1 MERIDI
7 SDGRRV
13 ADLVEAVERG
23 DEVVI
28 VRDGAIVAEVRAP
41 SGDAAAADPPS
52 TETGTIDLDAIRGFH
67 ARFPGLRIDSAATLI
82 RQMRDEDDH

>member
-7 SDGRRV
+7 SDDRRV

-28 VRDGAIVAEVRAP
+28 VRDGTIVAEVRIP
-41 SGDAAAADPPS
+41 MPGEVQVEPPPG
-52 TETGTIDLDAIRGFH
+52 ETGMIDLDSIRGLH
-67 ARFPGLRIDSAATLI
+67 ARFPSLRIDSAAKLI
-82 RQMRDEDDH
+82 REMRDEDDL

>member
-7 SDGRRV
+7 SDDRRV

-28 VRDGAIVAEVRAP
+28 VRDGVVVATVAAPDPAP
-41 SGDAAAADPPS
+41 SPEPKRFDMAALEALRAKYPIRIGDAAA
-52 TETGTIDLDAIRGFH
+52 
-67 ARFPGLRIDSAATLI
+67 LI
-82 RQMRDEDDH
+82 REIRDEGDH

>member
-23 DEVVI
+23 DAVEI
-28 VRDGAIVAEVRAP
+28 VRDGVVVAKVAAP
-41 SGDAAAADPPS
+41 EPAPAAPEP
-52 TETGTIDLDAIRGFH
+52 RGFDME
-67 ARFPGLRIDSAATLI
+67 GLKALRAKYPVRIGDAATLI
-82 RQMRDEDDH
+82 RELRDADDC

>member
-7 SDGRRV
+7 SDDRRV

-28 VRDGAIVAEVRAP
+28 VRDGVVVAAMVVREPAP
-41 SGDAAAADPPS
+41 PPVEPRQFDLAAL
-52 TETGTIDLDAIRGFH
+52 ERFH
-67 ARFPGLRIDSAATLI
+67 AEHPMPKFEQSWGDLI
-82 RQMRDEDDH
+82 SQMRDEDDL

>member
-7 SDGRRV
+7 TDGRRV

-28 VRDGAIVAEVRAP
+28 VRDGVVVATVAAP
-41 SGDAAAADPPS
+41 TSAPAAVEPRTFDIAGL
-52 TETGTIDLDAIRGFH
+52 ERFH
-67 ARFPGLRIDSAATLI
+67 SQYPMPQFEQSWGNLVSE
-82 RQMRDEDDH
+82 MRDEDDR

>member
-7 SDGRRV
+7 SDDRRV

-28 VRDGAIVAEVRAP
+28 VRDGVVVAAVVAP
-41 SGDAAAADPPS
+41 TPPAVVPES
-52 TETGTIDLDAIRGFH
+52 RRFDLAGLERFH
-67 ARFPGLRIDSAATLI
+67 AKHPMPHFEQSWSDVI
-82 RQMRDEDDH
+82 REMRDENDH

>member
-28 VRDGAIVAEVRAP
+28 VRDGAIVAEVRSRQPHPAP
-41 SGDAAAADPPS
+41 ATPLTGE
-52 TETGTIDLDAIRGFH
+52 TETIDLAAIRDLH
-67 ARFPGLRIDSAATLI
+67 ARFPSLRIDSAATLI
-82 RQMRDEDDH
+82 REMRDEDDH

>member
-7 SDGRRV
+7 SDDRRV

-28 VRDGAIVAEVRAP
+28 VRDGVVVAAVVVPTPPAIAPEPRRFDMAGLEALRAKYP
-41 SGDAAAADPPS
+41 LRIGDAAA
-52 TETGTIDLDAIRGFH
+52 
-67 ARFPGLRIDSAATLI
+67 LI
-82 RQMRDEDDH
+82 REIRDEDER

>member
-28 VRDGAIVAEVRAP
+28 MRDGAIVAEVRVPAAKVLP
-41 SGDAAAADPPS
+41 GDGQTSESGM
-52 TETGTIDLDAIRGFH
+52 IDLDAIRGFH
-67 ARFPGLRIDSAATLI
+67 TRFPGLRIESATTLI
-82 RQMRDEDDH
+82 REMRDEDDH

>member
-7 SDGRRV
+7 SDDRRV

-28 VRDGAIVAEVRAP
+28 VRDGVVVASVVVPEPAPAAEPKRFDLAALEALRAKYP
-41 SGDAAAADPPS
+41 IRIGDAAA
-52 TETGTIDLDAIRGFH
+52 
-67 ARFPGLRIDSAATLI
+67 LI
-82 RQMRDEDDH
+82 REIRDESEH

>member
-13 ADLVEAVERG
+13 ADLVDAVERG

-28 VRDGAIVAEVRAP
+28 VREGVVVATVVPPVPPLPRAEP
-41 SGDAAAADPPS
+41 RPFDIAAL
-52 TETGTIDLDAIRGFH
+52 ERFH
-67 ARFPGLRIDSAATLI
+67 AEHPMPRFEQSWADLI
-82 RQMRDEDDH
+82 REMRDEDDH

>member
-28 VRDGAIVAEVRAP
+28 VRDGLVVARVAAP
-41 SGDAAAADPPS
+41 DPKVSALEAQP
-52 TETGTIDLDAIRGFH
+52 IDIAQLERFH
-67 ARFPGLRIDSAATLI
+67 AEHPMPRFEKSWGELI
-82 RQMRDEDDH
+82 REMRDEDDH

>member
-7 SDGRRV
+7 SDDRRV

-28 VRDGAIVAEVRAP
+28 VRDGVVVAAVIAPTPPTVVSEPRRFDMAGLEALRAKYP
-41 SGDAAAADPPS
+41 LRIGDAGA
-52 TETGTIDLDAIRGFH
+52 
-67 ARFPGLRIDSAATLI
+67 LI
-82 RQMRDEDDH
+82 REMRDDDDC